1 LLPANTRFTLVA
13 VKLEA
18 VSSIIA
24 NINAAIGI
32 KLLSE
37 AVFLITNHSVVI
49 HQTGLIEMEINLNLL
64 DNMNTSKSQM
74 FKFQR
79 GYYNNSNKF
88 IDKCLE
94 ANPIQLRQ
102 VRQISKSLKQIFFT
116 QSYPIQ
122 HMLRRG
128 ECIIVLQ
135 YSFA

>member
-1 LLPANTRFTLVA
+1 
-13 VKLEA
+13 

-88 IDKCLE
+88 IDKWLE
-94 ANPIQLRQ
+94 ANPVQLRQ

>member
-1 LLPANTRFTLVA
+1 VA

-49 HQTGLIEMEINLNLL
+49 HQTVLIEMEINLNLL

-74 FKFQR
+74 FNFQR

-88 IDKCLE
+88 IDKWLE

-102 VRQISKSLKQIFFT
+102 VRQISKSLKQIFFK